1 MAKRSKRYLEAV
13 RASGVD
19 TKAVLAPREALE
31 AVLKTKSTKFN
42 ETVDIAVNLGVDPRH
57 GDQMVRGTASLPAGT
72 GKSRKVIVFAKGDQ
86 AKAAEEAGADEVG
99 AEDLVAKIQSGW
111 RDFDVCVA
119 TPDVMSIV
127 TRLGRLLGPK
137 MPNQKAGTVTT
148 DVSKVVNDIKKA
160 TRAEFRVD
168 KAGIVH
174 MAIGKSSFEVED
186 LMTNFQALMHTLL
199 RAKPSA
205 AKGRYLK
212 KITVSTTMGPGFQVD
227 TQQAQQLGERGA

>member
-1 MAKRSKRYLEAV
+1 MAKRSKRYLEA
-13 RASGVD
+13 AQAAGVD
-19 TKAVLAPREALE
+19 AKSVLPPREALE
-31 AVLKTKSTKFN
+31 AVLKTKSTKFD

-99 AEDLVAKIQSGW
+99 AEDLVAKIQGGW

-137 MPNQKAGTVTT
+137 MPNQKAGTVTM
-148 DVSKVVNDIKKA
+148 DVAKVVNDIKKA

-174 MAIGKSSFEVED
+174 MAIGKSSFAVDD
-186 LMTNFQALMHTLL
+186 LMTNFQALIHTLL

-205 AKGRYLK
+205 AKGKYLK